1 MVELAAP
8 PPRHHFR
15 ARFGC
20 RSRTNPQ
27 HVRALLRRVQLRGYV
42 PKTRAHRTWI
52 PADATERP
60 RRVASRTFPS
70 NAPVSPRD
78 GDTPTSGCVPSARSR
93 PRRDPE
99 TRAIADP
106 SHDAR
111 ANSFLP
117 LSIPVGARK
126 GLATP
131 RRVAARA
138 AVAPSPFAKLQA
150 GDKVKVTESVVVYH
164 VPKSKGAATDLNGME
179 GEVASRADDLNG
191 TYISANLEVRV
202 AFAVPDDP
210 KGKTFIAHMKEDEV
224 EAL

>member
-1 MVELAAP
+1 M
-8 PPRHHFR
+8 R
-15 ARFGC
+15 A
-20 RSRTNPQ
+20 
-27 HVRALLRRVQLRGYV
+27 VRAK
-42 PKTRAHRTWI
+42 P
-52 PADATERP
+52 PAATPRP
-60 RRVASRTFPS
+60 
-70 NAPVSPRD
+70 
-78 GDTPTSGCVPSARSR
+78 ARSLTR
-93 PRRDPE
+93 PTTRRRLLP
-99 TRAIADP
+99 
-106 SHDAR
+106 
-111 ANSFLP
+111 P
-117 LSIPVGARK
+117 LSIPVGAHK

-138 AVAPSPFAKLQA
+138 AVAPSPVAKLQA

>member
-1 MVELAAP
+1 M
-8 PPRHHFR
+8 R
-15 ARFGC
+15 
-20 RSRTNPQ
+20 
-27 HVRALLRRVQLRGYV
+27 
-42 PKTRAHRTWI
+42 
-52 PADATERP
+52 
-60 RRVASRTFPS
+60 
-70 NAPVSPRD
+70 
-78 GDTPTSGCVPSARSR
+78 SARSR

-99 TRAIADP
+99 IRAIADP

-111 ANSFLP
+111 ANSFPP